1 MPSDFK
7 FSSRTDWEMSA
18 NRLNDE
24 LDRLRSSGAEIID
37 LTESNPTHCGFD
49 YPKSLLQAF
58 ENPDNLLYSPESK
71 GMFSARRVIAD
82 YHGGQGKKVDPQ
94 SVVLTSST
102 SEAYTFLFR
111 LLLNPGEKVLIA
123 RPSYPLF
130 QYLIELA
137 DAVYDFYPLIF
148 ENDRWSIDMHALEAA
163 IDHTTRV
170 IVLVNPNN
178 PTGSYIGAEEL
189 DELNRICLRH
199 NLALIS
205 DEVFFDYRLDPADRQ
220 GVSLV
225 NNAKVPTFVLSGL
238 SKTLGLPQM
247 KLSWITASGP
257 NDYIDEALTRLDIIA
272 DTFLSVNTPV
282 QNALGPWLSCRNN
295 IQSGILERVRC
306 NHNLVR
312 EFCLRHNGEFLSSR
326 GGWYAVLQISSIAD
340 EEEWI
345 IDLLTEKHVL
355 VHPGYFFDFQEEGF
369 IVLSLLPKYD
379 QMKKGLEAISGMIR

>member
-1 MPSDFK
+1 
-7 FSSRTDWEMSA
+7 
-18 NRLNDE
+18 
-24 LDRLRSSGAEIID
+24 
-37 LTESNPTHCGFD
+37 
-49 YPKSLLQAF
+49 
-58 ENPDNLLYSPESK
+58 
-71 GMFSARRVIAD
+71 
-82 YHGGQGKKVDPQ
+82 
-94 SVVLTSST
+94 
-102 SEAYTFLFR
+102 
-111 LLLNPGEKVLIA
+111 
-123 RPSYPLF
+123 
-130 QYLIELA
+130 
-137 DAVYDFYPLIF
+137 
-148 ENDRWSIDMHALEAA
+148 MHALEAA

-225 NNAKVPTFVLSGL
+225 NNATVPTYVLSGL

-306 NHNLVR
+306 NHDLVR
-312 EFCLRHNGEFLSSR
+312 EFCLRHNGEFLPSR